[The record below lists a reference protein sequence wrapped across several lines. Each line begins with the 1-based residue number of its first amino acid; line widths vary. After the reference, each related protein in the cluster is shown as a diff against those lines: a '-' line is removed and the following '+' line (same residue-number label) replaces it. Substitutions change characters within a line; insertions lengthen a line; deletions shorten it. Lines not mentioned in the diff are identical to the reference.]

1 MQGMGAMG
9 SKKAPAPQSIAL
21 EITVNGKTSSF
32 TVADLSGLP
41 QKTVKVHNS
50 HDQADES
57 YTGVGLSDLLTK
69 AGFIASSATQQ
80 QMLRSYVRAEGT
92 DHYWV
97 IYSLVEVE
105 PSEHSGDV
113 IVATSLD
120 GHSLGA
126 DGQLKLIAAED
137 RKPQRWIRNLAG
149 ITVRTA
155 E

>member
-1 MQGMGAMG
+1 MPGMS
-9 SKKAPAPQSIAL
+9 SKKSPAPESTAL
-21 EITVNGKTSSF
+21 AVTVNGKTTSF
-32 TVADLSGLP
+32 TAAELSGLP

-50 HDQADES
+50 HNQADET
-57 YTGVGLSDLLTK
+57 YNGVGLSDLLSK
-69 AGFIASSATQQ
+69 AGFAVTPAAQR

-92 DHYWV
+92 DHYW
-97 IYSLVEVE
+97 ILYSLVEIE

-126 DGQLKLIAAED
+126 DGQLKLISTED
-137 RKPQRWIRNLAG
+137 RKPQRWVRNLEA
-149 ITVRTA
+149 ITVKQV